1 MAIRTSITTMSSREF
16 NQDTARAKRA
26 AQKGPV
32 FITSRG
38 KPAYVLMSIDEYRHA
53 EGKGMN
59 LAEALAQPGD
69 YSDFDFDPPP
79 LGNGILKPV
88 DFG

>member
-1 MAIRTSITTMSSREF
+1 MTIQTTITTMSSREF

-26 AQKGPV
+26 AEKGPV
-32 FITSRG
+32 FITDRG
-38 KPAYVLMSIDEYRHA
+38 KPAYVLMSIEEYRYI

-69 YSDFDFDPPP
+69 GADFDFDPPR
-79 LGNGILKPV
+79 LDDGIFKSV
-88 DFG
+88 DLD